1 MSKALKTTYRDAS
14 TQLDMYANY
23 EEMSKHLWQE
33 HMNTEARVQFQ
44 EQEQRYL
51 AERRDYIKRIDEM
64 R

>member
-1 MSKALKTTYRDAS
+1 MF
-14 TQLDMYANY
+14 ANY

-64 R
+64 RQNHNKDWVCMFDAWSD